1 VTPVS
6 PAAIMRCIIRKCPP
20 FPIISTW
27 MNQAELAEPIDL
39 SEMSQEIAE
48 IQYPQWKNEE
58 VQP

>member
-1 VTPVS
+1 
-6 PAAIMRCIIRKCPP
+6 MRCIIRKCPP